1 MKKYSAEEAKNIPIF
16 RQGRHTAVHM
26 QLTTMQP
33 GEMLEI
39 EIGKD
44 WISKTPPHSLV
55 SRFAKKHKWKLVT
68 GRSRDKKFWLVKRI
82 A

>member
-1 MKKYSAEEAKNIPIF
+1 MKKYTTEEAKNVPIF

-26 QLTTMQP
+26 GLTTLLP
-33 GEMLEI
+33 GEILEI

-44 WISKTPPHSLV
+44 WISKTPPHSMV

-68 GRSRDKKFWLVKRI
+68 GKSRDKKFYLVKRI
-82 A
+82 S